1 MPNLKARLLG
11 GWIGDRLLRDALVES
26 LEELG
31 PRYRRVVL
39 RAPWATEL
47 SGAAGEKVQL
57 FLPEVGTRTYT
68 PFDFDRAAGRF
79 SVLVYVH
86 GDTPGPS
93 FARALEVAAEVRL
106 IGPQASTPLDGLEGP
121 VSLFGDETSFAV
133 ARTLRGI
140 ERLRDRSTL
149 RFEVSSLED
158 AFYAV
163 DALDIPRDALVAKEP
178 ADAHLKGIADALSGS
193 IVLTGRASSI
203 QKVREHLRAA
213 GKRKQTVRAY
223 WADGKTGLD

>member
-11 GWIGDRLLRDALVES
+11 GWLGDRLLRDSVVES
-26 LEELG
+26 TEELG
-31 PRYRRVVL
+31 PRFRRVVL
-39 RAPWATEL
+39 RASWAKEL
-47 SGAAGEKVQL
+47 TGAAGEKVQL

-79 SVLVYVH
+79 SVLVFLH
-86 GDTPGPS
+86 ADTPGPS
-93 FARALEVAAEVRL
+93 FARALTVGAEVRL

-133 ARTLRGI
+133 ARTLREI
-140 ERLRDRSTL
+140 ARLREASL
-149 RFEVSSLED
+149 VRFEVSSPEE
-158 AFYAV
+158 AFPAV
-163 DALDIPRDALVAKEP
+163 DALDLPREALVRKEP
-178 ADAHLKGIADALSGS
+178 EEAHLRGIAEALTGS

-213 GKRKQTVRAY
+213 GRRKQLVRAY